1 MDVSDEARQSEESQ
15 QTEDLGEA
23 HDAESAGGA
32 VHVRGLVPGL
42 QVDDEEDVVDG
53 DGGDEVHQE
62 PGAEVMHA
70 DISGV
75 QDDLA
80 VLSRDARAEIE
91 DQVHEEESVRQDVKG
106 DPGHGV
112 LVFKEGDS
120 PGQNDQIAHH
130 QQEHHKV
137 PVKPGQKRSG
147 GRLRLC
153 RCKAVRILFLFTC
166 TTKPLTLFHYCYAG
180 MQLVHIRNQLFVH

>member
-1 MDVSDEARQSEESQ
+1 MSTGLYVIMSSISLFHAHPPSFLYLFPLVDVADEARQPEKTQ

-23 HDAESAGGA
+23 HDAEGAGGA
-32 VHVRGLVPGL
+32 VHVRRLVPGL

-70 DISGV
+70 DLPGV
-75 QDDLA
+75 QDDVA

-91 DQVHEEESVRQDVKG
+91 NQVHEEESVRQDVED

-120 PGQNDQIAHH
+120 PW
-130 QQEHHKV
+130 
-137 PVKPGQKRSG
+137 
-147 GRLRLC
+147 
-153 RCKAVRILFLFTC
+153 
-166 TTKPLTLFHYCYAG
+166 
-180 MQLVHIRNQLFVH
+180 